1 MPRRAV
7 PEGLWP
13 PTKRREV
20 IPRRKYYGR
29 VSREPQPRRNEEI
42 RLSPLRV
49 IDQHNKQVGVIS
61 RDEALALARE
71 AQLDLVE
78 IKADVRPPICK
89 VMDYG
94 KYKYEQSKKK
104 SQKVTNKAN
113 EVKEVRLGR
122 SIKIDKHDVGIRVNQ
137 ARKFLLEGYKVMVV
151 QRFRGREMAHPEL
164 GIEQLKFVGERLR
177 DIARVTREPILSGR
191 QMTMMVEPNKDKVAA
206 FLKAQKEAAAE
217 AGEDVEEPEDA
228 PEIDETGDVDETGD
242 IGETGDVEAADEDTR
257 ADASSA

>member
-1 MPRRAV
+1 M
-7 PEGLWP
+7 
-13 PTKRREV
+13 
-20 IPRRKYYGR
+20 
-29 VSREPQPRRNEEI
+29 
-42 RLSPLRV
+42 
-49 IDQHNKQVGVIS
+49 IDQNNKQVGVIS

-104 SQKVTNKAN
+104 SQKTTNKAN

-137 ARKFLLEGYKVMVV
+137 ARKFLLEGYKVLVV

-164 GIEQLKFVGERLR
+164 GIEQLKFVGERLS
-177 DIARVTREPILSGR
+177 DIARVTREPVLSGR
-191 QMTMMVEPNKDKVAA
+191 QMTIMVEPNKDKVAA
-206 FLKAQKEAAAE
+206 FLKAQKEEAE
-217 AGEDVEEPEDA
+217 ARGEPLPEDEL
-228 PEIDETGDVDETGD
+228 PPEIEDDEIDESTDLDD
-242 IGETGDVEAADEDTR
+242 DVEGDEDAR
-257 ADASSA
+257 ADAN